1 MGSWILDRYR
11 RRGVG
16 SARSDFAPIMATA
29 HPADLVRRRRSWC
42 EVGVGEASVTQSI
55 LSNPRGTAVTEV
67 VIA

>member
-1 MGSWILDRYR
+1 VDSRSLPTA
-11 RRGVG
+11 GV
-16 SARSDFAPIMATA
+16 SDPPGPTS
-29 HPADLVRRRRSWC
+29 HQLWLLRTRQTLVRRRRSWC